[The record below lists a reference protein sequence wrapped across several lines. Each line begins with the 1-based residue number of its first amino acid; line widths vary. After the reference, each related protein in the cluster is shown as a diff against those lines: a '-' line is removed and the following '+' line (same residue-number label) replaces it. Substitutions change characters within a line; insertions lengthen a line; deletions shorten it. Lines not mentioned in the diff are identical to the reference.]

1 MLLKLHLTVVYYI
14 QIVRLVKDGAEG
26 IRTPDLR
33 LAKAAFSQL
42 NYGPRRISDC
52 RFRIS
57 DFCSTEPFDQS
68 TIVNLKS
75 AIPSGPLWTR
85 TTDLPLIRGML

>member
-42 NYGPRRISDC
+42 NYGPSATEHFYQAHSRC
-52 RFRIS
+52 RT
-57 DFCSTEPFDQS
+57 D
-68 TIVNLKS
+68 
-75 AIPSGPLWTR
+75 PSGPLWTR